1 MNFEKLLAENMIRY
15 GVKNVDVSEISRKF
29 LIEQSQAEMLQSL
42 RNNMDAYN
50 QYEKWERANLKKIK
64 VVKTYGYRAVSK
76 NYEVK
81 VPFFNNFVT
90 IDQGS
95 NTPAAMKKSIDDVLA
110 KIQQEGG
117 NLNDPN
123 MLIEIVSTATNLPAG
138 TNVDN
143 EAKAAGRKKIDHD
156 YDGKAAN
163 LADIQKTDPQ
173 YGNRILARKR
183 GESAKAYMESKGVK
197 SKIVITTNI
206 VKPEEGRKF
215 IITAKVQ
222 SDELFVMPVKIPPFE
237 ITLNL
242 KIEKSSMSQTSLGQA
257 GDTQNQLYTFEPV
270 LKIDSSV
277 STNFGIF
284 GNNRNFGGS
293 NSALSM
299 AGILPYKGATYTGT
313 AWSAGLNPESPGKR
327 FNPFA
332 IHSLGN
338 LGGGKTAE
346 EYSGMAP
353 ELILGGIGR
362 FTQQATS
369 NILVQLRV
377 PTSPLWIAMHGQNL
391 DSIIKNWQTATSK
404 IRPWKQG
411 DANEQQYN
419 ALSFPTIEISKT
431 FNIADLARAAK
442 TIGLDASE
450 QISRDIKYWMTAV
463 YFDSTTTPPSY
474 GDLSKNPTFFDN
486 VQKIVEE

>member
-15 GVKNVDVSEISRKF
+15 GVKNVDALEISRKF

-42 RNNMDAYN
+42 KNNNDAYK
-50 QYEKWERANLKKIK
+50 QYKDWETANSKRIK
-64 VVKTYGYRAVSK
+64 VVKTYGYRTASR

-90 IDQGS
+90 IEQGS
-95 NTPAAMKKSIDDVLA
+95 NTPAAMKKSIDNVLA
-110 KIQQEGG
+110 QIQQEGG

-143 EAKAAGRKKIDHD
+143 AAKAAGRKVIDHD
-156 YDGKAAN
+156 YDGKAAQ
-163 LADIQKTDPQ
+163 LANIQKTDPQ

-183 GESAKAYMESKGVK
+183 GESAKAYIESKGVK
-197 SKIVITTNI
+197 AKIVITTKI
-206 VKPEEGRKF
+206 VDPKEGRKF

-222 SDELFVMPVKIPPFE
+222 SDERFVMPVKVPPLQ

-242 KIEKSSMSQTSLGQA
+242 KIEKSYMSQTNLGQA

-270 LKIDSSV
+270 LRIDSSV

-284 GNNRNFGGS
+284 GDNKNF
-293 NSALSM
+293 NSSIGALSR
-299 AGILPYKGATYTGT
+299 AGILHYKSATYTGT
-313 AWSAGLNPESPGKR
+313 AWSAGLNPGRPGEA

-332 IHSLGN
+332 IHSLGD
-338 LGGGKTAE
+338 LRGGTAE
-346 EYSGMAP
+346 EYSGMDP
-353 ELILGGIGR
+353 KLILGGIGR
-362 FTQQATS
+362 FSQPAASTVP
-369 NILVQLRV
+369 VQLRV

-391 DSIIKNWQTATSK
+391 ASVITNWQTEAKK
-404 IRPWKQG
+404 IRPFKQG
-411 DANEQQYN
+411 DANEQAYN

-431 FNIADLARAAK
+431 FNTADLARAAK

-450 QISRDIKYWMTAV
+450 QISRDIKYWMEAV
-463 YFDSTTTPPSY
+463 YFDSTTTPASY
-474 GDLSKNPTFFDN
+474 GALSKNPKFFDK